1 MKCSEEMIEYMH
13 EYLDEEISA
22 EHEDMLRTHLQDCN
36 DCKSYFHELK
46 RAIALVQSTSHIVA
60 PDDFTAKVMAGLPK
74 EKRKVGIQRWLK
86 KHPFLTAASLFAFLM
101 GGALFSNW
109 ESDTQLSF
117 SNQPQLQVEQ
127 DTVIVP
133 KGTVVTG
140 DIVVR
145 NGNIKIEGEVDG
157 NVTVINGK
165 NFMAAAGNVTGD
177 IKEIDQIFEWMWF
190 KIKETSKNF
199 SNYFNDTE
207 EKVPSS

>member
-1 MKCSEEMIEYMH
+1 MKCSEEIIEYMH
-13 EYLDEEISA
+13 EYLDEEISQ
-22 EHEDMLRTHLQDCN
+22 EHEDMLRTHLQDCD
-36 DCKSYFHELK
+36 DCKSYFHEMK

-60 PDDFTAKVMAGLPK
+60 PADFTVKIMASLPK
-74 EKRKVGIQRWLK
+74 EKRKVGIQRWFK
-86 KHPFLTAASLFAFLM
+86 KHPFLTAASLFTFLM

-133 KGTVVTG
+133 EGVVVTG

-165 NFMAAAGNVTGD
+165 KFMAAAGNVTGD
-177 IKEIDQIFEWMWF
+177 IKEIDQLFEWLWF
-190 KIKETSKNF
+190 KIKEASKSI
-199 SNYFNDTE
+199 SNTNDKE

>member
-1 MKCSEEMIEYMH
+1 MKCSEEIVEYMH
-13 EYLDEEISA
+13 EYLDEEISQ
-22 EHEDMLRTHLQDCN
+22 EHEDMLRTHLQDCD
-36 DCKSYFHELK
+36 DCKSYFHEMR

-60 PDDFTAKVMAGLPK
+60 PADFTVKIMASLPK
-74 EKRKVGIQRWLK
+74 EKRKVGIQRWFK
-86 KHPFLTAASLFAFLM
+86 KHPFLTAASLFTFLM

-133 KGTVVTG
+133 EGVVVTG

-165 NFMAAAGNVTGD
+165 KFMAAAGNVTGD
-177 IKEIDQIFEWMWF
+177 IKEIDQLFEWLWF
-190 KIKETSKNF
+190 KIKEASKSI
-199 SNYFNDTE
+199 SNTNDKE

>member
-1 MKCSEEMIEYMH
+1 MKCSEEIIEYMH
-13 EYLDEEISA
+13 EYLDEEISQ
-22 EHEDMLRTHLQDCN
+22 EHEDMLRTHLQDCD
-36 DCKSYFHELK
+36 DCKSYFHEMR

-60 PDDFTAKVMAGLPK
+60 PADFTVKIMASLPK
-74 EKRKVGIQRWLK
+74 EKRKVGIQRWFK
-86 KHPFLTAASLFAFLM
+86 KHPFLTAASLFTFLM

-133 KGTVVTG
+133 EGVVVTG

-165 NFMAAAGNVTGD
+165 KFMAAAGNVTGD
-177 IKEIDQIFEWMWF
+177 IKEIDQLFEWLWF
-190 KIKETSKNF
+190 KIKEASKSI
-199 SNYFNDTE
+199 SNTNDKE

>member
-13 EYLDEEISA
+13 EYLDEEISE
-22 EHEDMLRTHLQDCN
+22 EHEDMLRGHLQECS

-46 RAIALVQSTSHIVA
+46 KAIALVQSTSHIVA
-60 PDDFTAKVMAGLPK
+60 PDDFTAKVMASLPK
-74 EKRKVGIQRWLK
+74 EKRKVSIQRWFK
-86 KHPFLTAASLFAFLM
+86 KHPFLTAASLFTFLM
-101 GGALFSNW
+101 GGALFSDW

-133 KGTVVTG
+133 EGTVITG

-165 NFMAAAGNVTGD
+165 KFMAAAGNVNGD
-177 IKEIDQIFEWMWF
+177 IEEIDQIFEWLWF
-190 KIKETSKNF
+190 KMKETSKSF
-199 SNYFNDTE
+199 VNYFNGKD
-207 EKVPSS
+207 EKVPSN